1 MLLTALELLH
11 SISVLVF
18 AVVLMAVAQARL
30 GDATP
35 IGTRLISSA
44 ICVAF
49 GLASMAAP
57 VAIGPG
63 MFADGRHVV
72 IALAG
77 LAAGPM
83 GVLVTASAMASARI
97 AMGGVALAGTIGIIG
112 TALASL
118 TYLFFV
124 RERAKRWGVHV
135 LAVMIALSPP
145 TIAFPFMA
153 MTSIPTESVILGLS
167 LVALSNLVGVEV
179 IAHLHIWACERVT
192 MLSALRRERER
203 TAAIGQQTRSAMFE
217 AQRIESGYALT
228 YMTDLFCSLTRH
240 DGGKDRNV
248 RERPAA
254 YAPTLSALAL
264 AECERMRLE
273 AEFEKAI
280 SGAQSSVIETRLT
293 VDVETWLRWHIGA
306 RKQDGATIVHG
317 VVIDATDRVKFRH
330 DAAGRRA
337 AEIGA
342 IADELVG
349 CVDDEVER
357 LLSAN
362 DKVSAGAQEMNLA
375 SKISDD
381 HMRDA
386 LTSAEAIVAL
396 RHEMTKSHRNLVDA
410 LAHSTSRIG
419 NVALQAADSLD
430 QVQIAK
436 TQITSFIEEA
446 QKIAKV
452 GAVIEAIAQ
461 QTNLLALNA
470 TIEAARAG
478 AAGKGFAVV
487 ATEVKALA
495 EQTAQATRFIGTH
508 VESIQT
514 AAYSAV
520 ANVDALGAKTIA
532 MVEAAGA
539 AQTHATDQSRTVEEA
554 GRTTMAVDVHSAKLA
569 QEMNAA
575 AVHLGQ
581 TVEYARSMVTIAQ
594 TVRSE
599 TAEVSLRVQ
608 DFLLEL
614 KERSL
619 AG

>member
-30 GDATP
+30 GDVTHVGP
-35 IGTRLISSA
+35 RLVSSA
-44 ICVAF
+44 VCVAF

-77 LAAGPM
+77 LAAGPL
-83 GVLVTASAMASARI
+83 GVLVTASAMASARV

-118 TYLFFV
+118 AYLYFV
-124 RERAKRWGVHV
+124 RERAKRWAVHV

-145 TIAFPFMA
+145 TIALPFMA
-153 MTSIPTESVILGLS
+153 MTSIPTESVLLGLS
-167 LVALSNLVGVEV
+167 LVALSNFVGIEV
-179 IAHLHIWACERVT
+179 IAHLQIWACERVT
-192 MLSALRRERER
+192 MLSSLRRERER
-203 TAAIGQQTRSAMFE
+203 TAAIGQRTRSAMFE
-217 AQRIESGYALT
+217 AQRVDGGYALT
-228 YMTDLFCSLTRH
+228 YMTDLFCSLTRQ
-240 DGGKDRNV
+240 DGV
-248 RERPAA
+248 RGHCAHEQSAAHAPA
-254 YAPTLSALAL
+254 LSALAL
-264 AECERMRLE
+264 ADGERMRLE
-273 AEFEKAI
+273 AEFERAI
-280 SGAQSSVIETRLT
+280 SGSQSSVIETRLT
-293 VDVETWLRWHIGA
+293 GDVETWLRWHIGA
-306 RKQDGATIVHG
+306 RRQNDEMIVHG

-337 AEIGA
+337 AEIDA

-362 DKVSAGAQEMNLA
+362 DKVSTGAQEMNLA

-381 HMRDA
+381 RMREA

-396 RHEMTKSHRNLVDA
+396 RHEMARSHRNLVDA

-419 NVALQAADSLD
+419 DVALQAADSLD

-436 TQITSFIEEA
+436 AQITSFIEEA

-508 VESIQT
+508 VDSIQT

-520 ANVDALGAKTIA
+520 ANVDALGAKANA

-539 AQTHATDQSRTVEEA
+539 AQTLATNQSRTVEEA
-554 GRTTMAVDVHSAKLA
+554 GRTTMAVDGHSAKLA
-569 QEMNAA
+569 QEMHAA

-581 TVEYARSMVTIAQ
+581 TVDYAQSMVAVARTA
-594 TVRSE
+594 RSE

-608 DFLLEL
+608 DFLSEL
-614 KERSL
+614 KKRSL
-619 AG
+619 AS